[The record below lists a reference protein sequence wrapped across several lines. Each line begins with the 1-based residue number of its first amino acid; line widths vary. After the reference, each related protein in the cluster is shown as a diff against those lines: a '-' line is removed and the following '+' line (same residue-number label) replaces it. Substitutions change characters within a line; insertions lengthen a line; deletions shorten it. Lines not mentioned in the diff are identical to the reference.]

1 MAMMSSADQ
10 RLTPDAVQA
19 ISFRVARLGRRGF
32 DEEHVR
38 AFCRQVEAE
47 LVVLRSERSLLQ
59 EEVGRL
65 RRRILGDD
73 DGPPGPLRGGA
84 AAGGPRSAAGILS
97 RAQQTAEHYVAEAQ
111 EYSRHLQRDAQR
123 RRDGMVAGV
132 RAHLDQVIE
141 QAHHEASR
149 AARTALAPATTPAGA
164 RDVRAE
170 LAYLRAFGDVYT
182 ERLRSCLDDLL
193 READQ
198 ADQAERGGGA
208 PADATVA

>member
-1 MAMMSSADQ
+1 
-10 RLTPDAVQA
+10 
-19 ISFRVARLGRRGF
+19 
-32 DEEHVR
+32 
-38 AFCRQVEAE
+38 
-47 LVVLRSERSLLQ
+47 
-59 EEVGRL
+59 
-65 RRRILGDD
+65 
-73 DGPPGPLRGGA
+73 
-84 AAGGPRSAAGILS
+84 
-97 RAQQTAEHYVAEAQ
+97 
-111 EYSRHLQRDAQR
+111 
-123 RRDGMVAGV
+123 MVAGV

-149 AARTALAPATTPAGA
+149 AARTALAPATAPVGA

-193 READQ
+193 CE